1 MHETIG
7 AVTQRLLWRFALHS
21 CSKLQINVHT
31 HLCSHRQMCFTSV
44 VGIALCLMCFIL
56 MQQQD
61 QLNNMSLISAYLQ
74 SVQAPGQNQPEHQ
87 SQPPHMP
94 QLPEHHTVDSWQQ
107 DQPIGISDRQQLA
120 FRSLSD
126 AAIDRRSSDMVRAH
140 LEAQSLTSASAS
152 LPHDALPH
160 GNASLHAPAVTAGT
174 TLAQQSLLYA
184 PTQLGQQLG
193 PQGMS
198 NPSLQPMFSQ
208 FSPHGM
214 ARNPFASHSNS
225 LDLPRSSFSD
235 GRRRSSIS
243 QQDWM
248 SVGTRYSGDRFS
260 GDRFSHDSDMLTP
273 GSFGNAIMGKS
284 FDLDW
289 AGRPVCR
296 ADLNSLG
303 VSWAP

>member
-1 MHETIG
+1 MCVCLTLFS
-7 AVTQRLLWRFALHS
+7 LL
-21 CSKLQINVHT
+21 
-31 HLCSHRQMCFTSV
+31 
-44 VGIALCLMCFIL
+44 
-56 MQQQD
+56 QQQD
-61 QLNNMSLISAYLQ
+61 QLNNMSLLSAYLQ
-74 SVQAPGQNQPEHQ
+74 NTQAPGQHQ

-94 QLPEHHTVDSWQQ
+94 QLPEQHSVDSWQQ
-107 DQPIGISDRQQLA
+107 DQPIGISERQQLA
-120 FRSLSD
+120 FRSLSE
-126 AAIDRRSSDMVRAH
+126 AAVDRRSSDMVRAH

-152 LPHDALPH
+152 LPRDALPH
-160 GNASLHAPAVTAGT
+160 GNASLHGPAVTAGT

-235 GRRRSSIS
+235 VRRRSSIS

-248 SVGTRYSGDRFS
+248 SVGTRYSGERFS

-273 GSFGNAIMGKS
+273 GSSLALGSRRNSLGNAIMGNS

-289 AGRPVCR
+289 AGRPIGR
-296 ADLNSLG
+296 TDPNSLG
-303 VSWAP
+303 VSEAH